1 MAGLEHISV
10 CICTFKRPI
19 LLKRLLSRMDELV
32 TQDSFTYS
40 IVVADN
46 HPQQSAQALVDE
58 CSKRLRVRIAYCAE
72 PNPNIA
78 AARNR
83 ALQNAE
89 GEYVAFIDDDELPVK
104 EWLLELYTACKRF
117 GVEGILGPV
126 KPYFDVEP
134 PAWVKKGRFFERP
147 DPPTGKRLEW
157 AECRTG
163 NVLFKRSILALVDVP
178 FRLQFGTA
186 GEDMDFFRR
195 MIDRGCVFLWCREA
209 PAYELVPLERCRRG
223 FLLKRALL
231 RGSNFPKHPAG
242 RVKSVL
248 KSMVAVPCYTIAL
261 PVLAACGHHV
271 FLKYLIK
278 LCDHASRLLAFAG
291 WTVVTERET

>member
-83 ALQNAE
+83 ALQNPE
-89 GEYVAFIDDDELPVK
+89 GENVAFIDDDEMP
-104 EWLLELYTACKRF
+104 
-117 GVEGILGPV
+117 
-126 KPYFDVEP
+126 
-134 PAWVKKGRFFERP
+134 
-147 DPPTGKRLEW
+147 
-157 AECRTG
+157 
-163 NVLFKRSILALVDVP
+163 
-178 FRLQFGTA
+178 
-186 GEDMDFFRR
+186 
-195 MIDRGCVFLWCREA
+195 
-209 PAYELVPLERCRRG
+209 
-223 FLLKRALL
+223 
-231 RGSNFPKHPAG
+231 
-242 RVKSVL
+242 
-248 KSMVAVPCYTIAL
+248 
-261 PVLAACGHHV
+261 
-271 FLKYLIK
+271 
-278 LCDHASRLLAFAG
+278 
-291 WTVVTERET
+291 VTEG